1 MRMDDFDK
9 FETQLRGDARDVL
22 TKYSDRVLH
31 LERYRPWLIG
41 LGALGALIV
50 ALSRLDPTG
59 TPGLVALIAGVILAF
74 VSAALVGA
82 MDFKKIEI
90 GAQFKSTEDA
100 AEQAIK
106 LGREIAADRRK
117 VEDGATALDERR
129 RKRLQAIEQA
139 SVLGRGGEEGDRR
152 DPAEA
157 IHHLHPQRRR
167 L

>member
-74 VSAALVGA
+74 VSAALVG
-82 MDFKKIEI
+82 DPDP
-90 GAQFKSTEDA
+90 AQ
-100 AEQAIK
+100 QR
-106 LGREIAADRRK
+106 G
-117 VEDGATALDERR
+117 
-129 RKRLQAIEQA
+129 
-139 SVLGRGGEEGDRR
+139 LGRGDGHQQSAGRV
-152 DPAEA
+152 
-157 IHHLHPQRRR
+157 
-167 L
+167 